1 MTNLGR
7 MLLLPGNLLGFL
19 WSPVTLIL
27 LLLFSPA
34 SCSTA
39 GSAKD
44 SLTLTEHD
52 NGRTVTLAKGAAL
65 TLRLEA
71 SPGTGYGWQIQKN
84 EPELLKLI
92 GEPAFE
98 KSDADRPNAS
108 EQEVFHFRA
117 SALGS
122 AKLELVYARPWEKDK
137 PPAKT
142 FRIEAV
148 IR

>member
-1 MTNLGR
+1 MTKLGR
-7 MLLLPGNLLGFL
+7 IPLLPGNLLGFL
-19 WSPVTLIL
+19 WLPATMIL
-27 LLLFSPA
+27 LLSFSPA
-34 SCSTA
+34 SCWTA

-92 GEPAFE
+92 DKPIFE
-98 KSDADRPNAS
+98 KSEPDRPDAK

-117 SALGS
+117 SAPGS
-122 AKLELVYARPWEKDK
+122 AKLELVYTRPWEKDK